1 MWSSSSF
8 MEELLPGGY
17 ILGLRK
23 QGKGM
28 LELSVHQWRANPEVN
43 NMVATDRLFTGLMG
57 TEENKIQNMIPCEP
71 NY

>member
-28 LELSVHQWRANPEVN
+28 LELLLNGGWTQRMIRGYTVN
-43 NMVATDRLFTGLMG
+43 LPLLTINNAGILSL
-57 TEENKIQNMIPCEP
+57 EIQE
-71 NY
+71 